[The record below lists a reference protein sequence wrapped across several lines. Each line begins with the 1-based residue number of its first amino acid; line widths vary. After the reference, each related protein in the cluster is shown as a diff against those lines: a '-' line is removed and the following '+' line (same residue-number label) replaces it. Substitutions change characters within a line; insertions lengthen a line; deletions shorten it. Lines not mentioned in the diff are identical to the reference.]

1 MRLTRKLPAGLEL
14 VGRRG
19 SLLLL
24 LFLAGCGSVNYVE
37 IDNKKISVEIAD
49 NELERSKGLMFRESL
64 CENCGMLFVY
74 DENGERSF
82 LMKNTLIPLKI
93 IFIDENFIV
102 TDVENAEPC
111 KTDVCDNYN
120 GYGKYVLEVN
130 PEIEV
135 MVGNKVKI
143 VL

>member
-1 MRLTRKLPAGLEL
+1 MAVNTDVILYILLGGIAGIIYALKRVFILERK
-14 VGRRG
+14 
-19 SLLLL
+19 
-24 LFLAGCGSVNYVE
+24 

-82 LMKNTLIPLKI
+82 WMKNTLIPLKI

>member
-1 MRLTRKLPAGLEL
+1 MAVNTDVILYILLGGIAGIIYALKRVFILERKI
-14 VGRRG
+14 
-19 SLLLL
+19 
-24 LFLAGCGSVNYVE
+24 VE
-37 IDNKKISVEIAD
+37 IDKKIISVEIAD

-82 LMKNTLIPLKI
+82 WMKNTLIPLKI

>member
-1 MRLTRKLPAGLEL
+1 MRLTRKLPVDLEL
-14 VGRRG
+14 AGRRG

-24 LFLAGCGSVNYVE
+24 LFLAGCSSSSYVE
-37 IDNKKISVEIAD
+37 INDNKINIEIAD
-49 NELERSKGLMFRESL
+49 NELEKSRGLMFRESL

-74 DENGERSF
+74 DENGERNF
-82 LMKNTLIPLKI
+82 WMKNTLIPLKI

-111 KTDVCDNYN
+111 KTEICDNYN

-130 PEIEV
+130 SEIEV

>member
-1 MRLTRKLPAGLEL
+1 MLSIEKLLRKLEQLKK
-14 VGRRG
+14 RG

-24 LFLAGCGSVNYVE
+24 LFLIGCSSISYVE
-37 IDNKKISVEIAD
+37 INGNRFNVEIAD

-64 CENCGMLFVY
+64 CEDCGMLFVY

-82 LMKNTLIPLKI
+82 WMKNTLIPLKI

-102 TDVENAEPC
+102 TKVHDAVPC
-111 KTDVCDNYN
+111 EKDICESYE

-130 PEIEV
+130 LNIDIQVEDV
-135 MVGNKVKI
+135 VKI
-143 VL
+143 HL